1 MTSSLQM
8 SLKDSCFL
16 DQLATSI
23 ADRLIS
29 SGLDAPECN
38 LRLRLALEHRLA
50 GGSIPFGLERLN
62 TDDAAAYL
70 GIKAETMRSTAKR
83 RALDLPTPYNFA
95 KKLYW
100 RRSELD
106 AWVERQRERKS
117 AREASIAA

>member
-1 MTSSLQM
+1 MTPSLQM
-8 SLKDSCFL
+8 SLQDSSFL

-23 ADRLIS
+23 VDRLIS
-29 SGLDAPECN
+29 PSLECN

-62 TDDAAAYL
+62 TDDAATYL

-83 RALDLPTPYNFA
+83 RGLDLPTPYNFA

-106 AWVERQRERKS
+106 AWVERRRERKS
-117 AREASIAA
+117 AHETSIVE